1 MDFVVGVMKSC
12 LAVFL
17 ITLAYFVIKAA
28 VSILAIILAVAVTI
42 GIAYLIYS
50 EVKKS
55 KHESQE

>member
-1 MDFVVGVMKSC
+1 MDFVVGVMKFC

-17 ITLAYFVIKAA
+17 IVLAYFAIKAA
-28 VSILAIILAVAVTI
+28 VLIVAIILAVVVTI
-42 GIAYLIYS
+42 GVAYLIYS

>member
-1 MDFVVGVMKSC
+1 MDFVVGVVKFC

-17 ITLAYFVIKAA
+17 IILAYFVIKAA
-28 VSILAIILAVAVTI
+28 VSIVAIILAVVVAI
-42 GIAYLIYS
+42 GVAYLIYS

>member
-1 MDFVVGVMKSC
+1 MDFVAGVVKFC

-17 ITLAYFVIKAA
+17 IILAGFVIKTA
-28 VSILAIILAVAVTI
+28 VLILAIILAVAVAI
-42 GIAYLIYS
+42 CIAYLIYS

>member
-1 MDFVVGVMKSC
+1 MDFVVGTMKFC

-17 ITLAYFVIKAA
+17 IVLAYFVIKAA
-28 VSILAIILAVAVTI
+28 VLIVAIILAVVVSL
-42 GIAYLIYS
+42 GVAYLIYS

>member
-1 MDFVVGVMKSC
+1 MDFVVGVIKFC

-17 ITLAYFVIKAA
+17 IILAYFVIKAA
-28 VSILAIILAVAVTI
+28 VSIVAIILAVVVAI
-42 GIAYLIYS
+42 GVAYLIYS

>member
-1 MDFVVGVMKSC
+1 MDFVVGVIKFC

-17 ITLAYFVIKAA
+17 IILSCFVIKTA
-28 VSILAIILAVAVTI
+28 VLVLAIILAVAVTI

-55 KHESQE
+55 KHESQK

>member
-1 MDFVVGVMKSC
+1 MDFVVGVMKFC

-17 ITLAYFVIKAA
+17 IILAYFVIKAS

-42 GIAYLIYS
+42 GVAYLIYS

>member
-1 MDFVVGVMKSC
+1 MDFVVGVMKFC

-17 ITLAYFVIKAA
+17 IILATFVIKAA
-28 VSILAIILAVAVTI
+28 VLILAIILAVVVTI
-42 GIAYLIYS
+42 GVAYLIYS

>member
-1 MDFVVGVMKSC
+1 MDFVVGVMKFC

-17 ITLAYFVIKAA
+17 IILAYFVIKAA
-28 VSILAIILAVAVTI
+28 VLIIAIILAVVVSI
-42 GIAYLIYS
+42 GVAYLIYS

>member
-1 MDFVVGVMKSC
+1 MDFVVGVMRFC

-17 ITLAYFVIKAA
+17 IILATFVIKTA
-28 VSILAIILAVAVTI
+28 VLILAIILAVAVTI

-55 KHESQE
+55 KHESQK

>member
-1 MDFVVGVMKSC
+1 MDFVVGVIKFC

-17 ITLAYFVIKAA
+17 IILAYFAIKAS
-28 VSILAIILAVAVTI
+28 VSILAIILAVVVTI
-42 GIAYLIYS
+42 GVAYLIYS

>member
-1 MDFVVGVMKSC
+1 MDFVVGVMKFC

-17 ITLAYFVIKAA
+17 VILAYFVIKTA
-28 VSILAIILAVAVTI
+28 VLIVAIILAVVVTL
-42 GIAYLIYS
+42 GVAYLIYS

>member
-1 MDFVVGVMKSC
+1 MDFVVGVMKFC

-17 ITLAYFVIKAA
+17 IILAYFVIKAA
-28 VSILAIILAVAVTI
+28 ALIVAIILAVAVTI

>member
-1 MDFVVGVMKSC
+1 MDFVVGVMKFC

-17 ITLAYFVIKAA
+17 IILAYYVIKAA
-28 VSILAIILAVAVTI
+28 VLIIAIILAVVVTI
-42 GIAYLIYS
+42 GVAYLIYS

>member
-1 MDFVVGVMKSC
+1 MDFIAGVVKFC

-17 ITLAYFVIKAA
+17 IILAYFVIKAA
-28 VSILAIILAVAVTI
+28 ISILAIILAVAVTI

-55 KHESQE
+55 KHESQK

>member
-1 MDFVVGVMKSC
+1 MDFVVGVMKFC

-17 ITLAYFVIKAA
+17 IVLAYFVIKAA

>member
-1 MDFVVGVMKSC
+1 MDFVVGVMKFC

-17 ITLAYFVIKAA
+17 IVLAYFVIKAA
-28 VSILAIILAVAVTI
+28 VAILAIILAVAVTI

>member
-1 MDFVVGVMKSC
+1 MDFVVGVVKFC

-17 ITLAYFVIKAA
+17 IILAYFVIKTA
-28 VSILAIILAVAVTI
+28 VLILAIICAVSVTI

-55 KHESQE
+55 KHESKE

>member
-1 MDFVVGVMKSC
+1 MDFVVGVMKFC

-17 ITLAYFVIKAA
+17 IILACFVIKTA
-28 VSILAIILAVAVTI
+28 VLILAVILAVAVTI

-55 KHESQE
+55 KHESQK

>member
-17 ITLAYFVIKAA
+17 IILAYFAIKAA
-28 VSILAIILAVAVTI
+28 VLILAIILAVVVTI
-42 GIAYLIYS
+42 GVAYLIYS

>member
-1 MDFVVGVMKSC
+1 MDFVLGVMKFC
-12 LAVFL
+12 LVVFL
-17 ITLAYFVIKAA
+17 IILACFVIKTA
-28 VSILAIILAVAVTI
+28 VTILAVIVAVAVTI

>member
-1 MDFVVGVMKSC
+1 MDFVVGVMNFC

-17 ITLAYFVIKAA
+17 IILAYFVIKAA
-28 VSILAIILAVAVTI
+28 VLIVAIILAVVVSI
-42 GIAYLIYS
+42 GVAYLIYS